1 MAHGDDAF
9 NSVLKKSLR
18 VVNSRFRE
26 VLIQMAM
33 ICSENSID
41 NFIENLDDMEI
52 LLNSKSQSVYDL
64 FNNAY
69 KKNRFTDSIKMCE
82 WKLGE

>member
-1 MAHGDDAF
+1 MFGCKVKEKRVNLAHGDDAF
-9 NSVLKKSLR
+9 NTVLKKSLR

-33 ICSENSID
+33 ICSENSIN

-52 LLNSKSQSVYDL
+52 LLNSKS
-64 FNNAY
+64 
-69 KKNRFTDSIKMCE
+69 
-82 WKLGE
+82 